1 MAGRIQV
8 AAKGSQDQYFTDNP
22 EYSYFL
28 KTFKKHSN
36 YAGFFKSFDFEEELF
51 FGNVIR
57 CKIPARY
64 GDVLKNVSVKT
75 TLGQGSYV
83 ESIGHAM
90 IEYVDMYIG
99 DILIQNIPGDYL
111 QIHSENYITQTKQNA
126 LDKLIGKCPDEL
138 SGTAVHTST
147 ILGHVGSVQEK
158 KLLVDIP
165 FYFYNNPEIALPLCA
180 LEYQE
185 ITIEIKLREKLKCTF
200 TDTITEGGDGS
211 IEDMKL
217 ICELLYLNE
226 DERIKLKSTSLE
238 YPITQ
243 IQTNKYIIPANTENF
258 KTKIEFINPVK
269 ELFFIIQGNVG
280 NFTSVFDYDHTRQSS
295 VDARYIN
302 YEQLRNLELE
312 LDSDTILNDESG
324 DVIYLRAVQSGI
336 HHSRTQLFR
345 RYYSY
350 SFALEPERWYPTG
363 QRNFSL
369 VKEQFVKL
377 HLNND
382 NAPKRDLKIYALSYN
397 VLKIHKGEAQIL
409 FSHGKSSH

>member
-36 YAGFFKSFDFEEELF
+36 YSAFFKSFDFEEELE

-64 GDVLKNVSVKT
+64 GDVLKNVSVRIS
-75 TLGQGSYV
+75 LGQGSYV

-99 DILIQNIPGDYL
+99 DVLVQNIPGDYL
-111 QIHSENYITQTKQNA
+111 QIHSENYVTQTKQVA
-126 LDKLIGKCPDEL
+126 LDKLIGKCPDEI
-138 SGTAVHTST
+138 SGTAVHTSN
-147 ILGHVGSVQEK
+147 ILGYVGSVQEK
-158 KLLVDIP
+158 NLLVDIP

-185 ITIEIKLREKLKCTF
+185 ISIEIKLREKVKCTF
-200 TDTITEGGDGS
+200 TDLTTEGGAGS
-211 IEDMKL
+211 IKDMKL
-217 ICELLYLNE
+217 ICEMVYLNDE
-226 DERIKLKSTSLE
+226 ERIKLQYENLE

-258 KTKIEFINPVK
+258 KTKIDFINPVK
-269 ELFFIIQGNVG
+269 ELFFIIQGN
-280 NFTSVFDYDHTRQSS
+280 NKEFTSVFDYDHEKRLTS
-295 VDARYIN
+295 DARYIN
-302 YEQLRNLELE
+302 YEHLRNLELD
-312 LDSDTILNDESG
+312 LDSDTILNDETG
-324 DVIYLRAVQSGI
+324 DVIYVRAVQSGI

-369 VKEQFVKL
+369 VKEQFIKL

-382 NAPKRDLKIYALSYN
+382 NAPQRDLKIYALSYN
-397 VLKIHKGEAQIL
+397 VLKIHKGKAQIL
-409 FSHGKSSH
+409 FNHGKSSH